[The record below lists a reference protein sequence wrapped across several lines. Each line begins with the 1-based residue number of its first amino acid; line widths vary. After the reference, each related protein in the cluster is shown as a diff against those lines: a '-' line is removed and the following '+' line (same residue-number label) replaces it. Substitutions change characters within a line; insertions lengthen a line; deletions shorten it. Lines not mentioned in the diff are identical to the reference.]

1 MASLRTSAK
10 SNPGDRVLGE
20 TEEDSFITLQ
30 GKGRH
35 SSLLPVRHNPR
46 GSDEGFYN
54 SGSKVGSL
62 TRLGCEQGLHS
73 FHLVSGG
80 SMAATLLISKGSNL
94 PFGIREGHGGW
105 CLAYKKWGTKGLYL
119 GAPQGSALFH

>member
-1 MASLRTSAK
+1 MPNQILVIEFWAK
-10 SNPGDRVLGE
+10 QKRIALLLCKEMG
-20 TEEDSFITLQ
+20 
-30 GKGRH
+30 
-35 SSLLPVRHNPR
+35 SSPVFCLSQPQMIY
-46 GSDEGFYN
+46 EGFYN

-105 CLAYKKWGTKGLYL
+105 CLTCKKWGTKGLYL
-119 GAPQGSALFH
+119 GAPQDSALFH